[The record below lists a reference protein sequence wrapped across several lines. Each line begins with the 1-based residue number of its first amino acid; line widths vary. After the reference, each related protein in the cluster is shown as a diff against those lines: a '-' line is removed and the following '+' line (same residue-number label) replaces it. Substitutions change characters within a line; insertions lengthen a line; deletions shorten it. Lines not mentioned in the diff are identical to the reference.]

1 MREMLIGAARTYYM
15 GMINKHI
22 ANVEILLTNPV
33 GIGEDSHQDIQAVIE
48 VELGKIADYHDKL
61 EMLQKFFYQKGM
73 IYIKYLKDYIVTKKL
88 YITINI

>member
-61 EMLQKFFYQKGM
+61 EVLQKFFVKPQQQEEK
-73 IYIKYLKDYIVTKKL
+73 KDDKAKK
-88 YITINI
+88 

>member
-22 ANVEILLTNPV
+22 ANMEVLLTNPV
-33 GIGEDSHQDIQAVIE
+33 GIGEDAHQDIQAVIE

-61 EMLQKFFYQKGM
+61 EMLTKFFAKSQQQEQPKAEE
-73 IYIKYLKDYIVTKKL
+73 KKKDDKS
-88 YITINI
+88 

>member
-48 VELGKIADYHDKL
+48 IEMGKIADYHDKL
-61 EMLQKFFYQKGM
+61 EMLQKFFTKPQKQEEE
-73 IYIKYLKDYIVTKKL
+73 TTTQKKK
-88 YITINI
+88 

>member
-1 MREMLIGAARTYYM
+1 MLIGAARTYYM
-15 GMINKHI
+15 GLINKHI

-61 EMLQKFFYQKGM
+61 EVLQKFFAKQQTEQK
-73 IYIKYLKDYIVTKKL
+73 TEEKKGK
-88 YITINI
+88 NDK

>member
-61 EMLQKFFYQKGM
+61 EVLQKFFVKTQQTEQATEEKKG
-73 IYIKYLKDYIVTKKL
+73 KNDK
-88 YITINI
+88 

>member
-1 MREMLIGAARTYYM
+1 MLIGAARTYYM

-22 ANVEILLTNPV
+22 ANVEVLLTNPV

-61 EMLQKFFYQKGM
+61 EVLQKFFVKPQEQPKQEKEKG
-73 IYIKYLKDYIVTKKL
+73 KNDK
-88 YITINI
+88 

>member
-15 GMINKHI
+15 GLINKHI

-48 VELGKIADYHDKL
+48 LELGKIADYHDKL
-61 EMLQKFFYQKGM
+61 EMLQKFFVRSQNKEE
-73 IYIKYLKDYIVTKKL
+73 KPAEEKSKK
-88 YITINI
+88 

>member
-33 GIGEDSHQDIQAVIE
+33 GSGEDSHQDIQAVIE
-48 VELGKIADYHDKL
+48 IEMGKIADYHDKL
-61 EMLQKFFYQKGM
+61 EMLTKFFAKSQQEDQPIAEEK
-73 IYIKYLKDYIVTKKL
+73 KKDDKS
-88 YITINI
+88 

>member
-22 ANVEILLTNPV
+22 ANMEVLLTNPV

-48 VELGKIADYHDKL
+48 IELGKIADYHDKL
-61 EMLQKFFYQKGM
+61 EMLQKFF
-73 IYIKYLKDYIVTKKL
+73 IKPQQEEEKKNNEKTKK
-88 YITINI
+88 

>member
-61 EMLQKFFYQKGM
+61 EVLTKFFVKPQEKQPVEE
-73 IYIKYLKDYIVTKKL
+73 KKKDDKSS
-88 YITINI
+88 